1 MYLGVEDC
9 ENNFIGIIVSGILL
23 GISLVII
30 AYLIYTIY
38 RLKTSKENP
47 ENKIKETNDSK
58 DIYENPAKDDENYEQ
73 VENQQS
79 TYTGLKRNKKDDKGH
94 HVYCDLN
101 KVTQDHVN
109 QEETGI

>member
-9 ENNFIGIIVSGILL
+9 KNNFIGIIVSGILL

-47 ENKIKETNDSK
+47 ENKETNDSK

-79 TYTGLKRNKKDDKGH
+79 TYTGLKRNKKDDKGN

-101 KVTQDHVN
+101 KVTQDYVN